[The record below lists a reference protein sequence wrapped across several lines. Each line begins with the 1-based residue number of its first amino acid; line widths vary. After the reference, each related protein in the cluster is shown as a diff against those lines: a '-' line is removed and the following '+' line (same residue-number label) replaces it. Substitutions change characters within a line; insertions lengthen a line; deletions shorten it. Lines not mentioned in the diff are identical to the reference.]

1 MEATA
6 KKILG
11 EPQNCYR
18 ENVFLAFLTRIGKF
32 FCHGISIIIFVLV
45 WELGPRL
52 GLVPETFIAP
62 PTTVI
67 KTLVELLLSGVLIK
81 HIEASLFRAV
91 LGFFAAAVIGI
102 PLGFFLGGWFKL
114 FERILN
120 PVLNLLHAVNPF
132 SLFPVF
138 ILLFGIGEISKV
150 AIIFWVCLWPVL
162 LNTITG
168 VKNVDVLLLKSAR
181 SMGVKG
187 AELFFKVVLPAASVG
202 IFHGL
207 KTSCG
212 TAFFILIAA
221 EMIGA
226 SSGLGWLV
234 FNAQTNY
241 QIPKLFATTVVI
253 SALGLTLNYLFTRL
267 EHRLISWKEDT
278 PEY

>member
-6 KKILG
+6 KKFLG
-11 EPQNCYR
+11 EDNSCYK
-18 ENVFLAFLTRIGKF
+18 ENVLITYIKKTGNLLY
-32 FCHGISIIIFVLV
+32 HGISLIIFVLI
-45 WELGPRL
+45 WELAPRL

-62 PTTVI
+62 PTTAI
-67 KTLVELLLSGVLIK
+67 KTLAELLLSGVLVK
-81 HIEASLFRAV
+81 HIEASLFRAIF
-91 LGFFAAAVIGI
+91 GFIAAAIIGI

-168 VKNVDVLLLKSAR
+168 VKNVDALLLKSAR

-187 AELFFKVVLPAASVG
+187 AQLFFKVVLPAASVG

-226 SSGLGWLV
+226 STGLGWLV

-253 SALGLTLNYLFTRL
+253 SVLGLTLNYLFARL
-267 EHRLISWKEDT
+267 ERKVINWKEDA

>member
-1 MEATA
+1 VEAIA
-6 KKILG
+6 KKLLG
-11 EPQNCYR
+11 ETQSYYK
-18 ENVFLAFLTRIGKF
+18 ENVFLSWLKKVGNFFYYGSSILVFLLI
-32 FCHGISIIIFVLV
+32 
-45 WELGPRL
+45 WELTPRL

-67 KTLVELLLSGVLIK
+67 KTLAELFLSGVLIK

-91 LGFFAAAVIGI
+91 FGFVAAAIIGI
-102 PLGFFLGGWFKL
+102 PLGFLLGGWFRL

-150 AIIFWVCLWPVL
+150 AMIFWVCLWPVL

-168 VKNVDVLLLKSAR
+168 VKNVDALLLKSAR

-187 AELFFKVVLPAASVG
+187 TELFFKVVLPAASVG

-226 SSGLGWLV
+226 SNGLGWLV

-253 SALGLTLNYLFTRL
+253 SVLGLTLNYLFTRL
-267 EHRLISWKEDT
+267 EHKIISWKEES

>member
-1 MEATA
+1 MEVAA
-6 KKILG
+6 KKYVG
-11 EPQNCYR
+11 ENSSSDK
-18 ENVFLAFLTRIGKF
+18 ENVLITYGKKIGNLLY
-32 FCHGISIIIFVLV
+32 HGSSLIIFVLI
-45 WELGPRL
+45 WELAPRL

-62 PTTVI
+62 PTTVVR
-67 KTLVELLLSGVLIK
+67 TLIELLLSGVLIK
-81 HIEASLFRAV
+81 HIEASLFRAIF
-91 LGFFAAAVIGI
+91 GFIAAAIIGI

-168 VKNVDVLLLKSAR
+168 VKNVDALLLKSAR

-226 SSGLGWLV
+226 STGLGWLV

-253 SALGLTLNYLFTRL
+253 SVLGLTLNYLFARL
-267 EHRLISWKEDT
+267 ERKVISWKEDA